1 MILGVAG
8 RRSRPGCDRARMSAR
23 TYRLVLEGELSDP
36 AIAAFANVLLTREAG
51 NTILLA
57 RDQAEMLGLLQRASD
72 LGITVLSA
80 SETDAPR
87 RPA

>member
-1 MILGVAG
+1 
-8 RRSRPGCDRARMSAR
+8 MSAQ

-36 AIAAFANVLLTREAG
+36 ATAAFANVLVTREDG
-51 NTILLA
+51 NTILIA

-80 SETDAPR
+80 EADGPPLAP
-87 RPA
+87 

>member
-1 MILGVAG
+1 VIRAVAVRG
-8 RRSRPGCDRARMSAR
+8 TRPGCDRARMSAR

-36 AIAAFANVLLTREAG
+36 ATAAFADVLLTREEG

-80 SETDAPR
+80 SETGEPR
-87 RPA
+87 RPT

>member
-1 MILGVAG
+1 MILAIAG
-8 RRSRPGCDRARMSAR
+8 HRARPGCDRAPMSAR

-36 AIAAFANVLLTREAG
+36 ATAAFANVLVTREDG
-51 NTILLA
+51 NTILIA

-80 SETDAPR
+80 EADGPPLAT
-87 RPA
+87 

>member
-1 MILGVAG
+1 
-8 RRSRPGCDRARMSAR
+8 MSAR

-36 AIAAFANVLLTREAG
+36 ATAAFANVRVTCEDG
-51 NTILLA
+51 NTILSA

-80 SETDAPR
+80 TETDEPPHAT
-87 RPA
+87 